1 MFLALPDRV
10 IPRLITFFSFLIDYK
25 CQHCGESFDCK
36 ANLRLHKRSF
46 HKKPAIMKCNIC
58 DRPFASE
65 DSLRV
70 HIKNVHE
77 KKHAYKC
84 EYCDKSYMWPG
95 LLNHHVREKHEKQV
109 RHTCNFCGKGN
120 HTYYY
125 YYFCICNF
133 LNKKIHNIFSIFQDF
148 TMREICSATLVTFM
162 KEKTKQIS
170 ADFAND
176 ISKTN

>member
-1 MFLALPDRV
+1 
-10 IPRLITFFSFLIDYK
+10 
-25 CQHCGESFDCK
+25 
-36 ANLRLHKRSF
+36 
-46 HKKPAIMKCNIC
+46 MKCNIC

-120 HTYYY
+120 SPY
-125 YYFCICNF
+125 YYF
-133 LNKKIHNIFSIFQDF
+133 LH
-148 TMREICSATLVTFM
+148 L
-162 KEKTKQIS
+162 
-170 ADFAND
+170 
-176 ISKTN
+176 